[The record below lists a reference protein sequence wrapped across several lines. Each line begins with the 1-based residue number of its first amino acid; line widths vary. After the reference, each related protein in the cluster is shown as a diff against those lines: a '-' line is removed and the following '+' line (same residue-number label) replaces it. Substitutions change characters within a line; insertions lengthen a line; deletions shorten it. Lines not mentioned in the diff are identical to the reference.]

1 MVQIQVS
8 KWFRNQSGDPSGGF
22 LKGPRCFESGDWAVG
37 GRHSFSARLYQGVN
51 SFASCERLRVDE
63 VGIGWN
69 SRLEKTCSWG
79 QLTCEKDRYLFHD
92 RISNHPFLRSNPIF
106 YQVSIFF
113 WSPSQSHGCC
123 RSIPRELGCSH
134 PKSSK
139 QALALSA
146 RCCAS

>member
-1 MVQIQVS
+1 M
-8 KWFRNQSGDPSGGF
+8 
-22 LKGPRCFESGDWAVG
+22 KGPRCFESGDWAVG

-92 RISNHPFLRSNPIF
+92 RISNHPFLRSKPIF
-106 YQVSIFF
+106 IKFPYFF
-113 WSPSQSHGCC
+113 GH
-123 RSIPRELGCSH
+123 H
-134 PKSSK
+134 PK
-139 QALALSA
+139 ATVAA
-146 RCCAS
+146 EASLENSVVPIRSLP